1 MRAITKV
8 VGKGRV
14 LIMGGRIDEMFQ
26 FHQAAL
32 NLRAARQELIA
43 SNIANADTPNY
54 KAKDVDFASA
64 LKGALSGNPASLPL
78 ERTAAN
84 HLSGNSGE
92 TVMGAPVQ
100 YRVPLQPSAD
110 GNTVD
115 MDVERAQFADNAM
128 RYEASVRFVSG
139 KAKDVLAALQN

>member
-1 MRAITKV
+1 MSS
-8 VGKGRV
+8 
-14 LIMGGRIDEMFQ
+14 RIDEMFQ

-54 KAKDVDFASA
+54 KAKDIDFTSA
-64 LKGALSGNPASLPL
+64 LQGALQGTSDPLPL
-78 ERTAAN
+78 TVSSAQHMN
-84 HLSGNSGE
+84 GNAGE
-92 TVMGAPVQ
+92 TVLGAKIQ

-115 MDVERAQFADNAM
+115 MDVERAQFADNSL
-128 RYEASVRFVSG
+128 RYEASVRFVSD
-139 KAKDVLAALQN
+139 KVKDVLAALQG